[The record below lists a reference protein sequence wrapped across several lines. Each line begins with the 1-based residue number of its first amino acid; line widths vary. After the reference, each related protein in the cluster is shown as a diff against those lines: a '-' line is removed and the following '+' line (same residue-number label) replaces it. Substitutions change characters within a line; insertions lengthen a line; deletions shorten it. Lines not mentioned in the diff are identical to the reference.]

1 MSETL
6 NRLPH
11 EQALAQLRA
20 ACAAGDRSP
29 VTILNLAIAR
39 DHIGEHDDARAMMR
53 KIAELLPDWDEPW
66 LRLAESWRRE
76 GHTDRALK
84 AYGEVLER
92 NPRRHEALVAK
103 GAILLQQHQPDQ
115 ARSILLRGV
124 GVNPDNP
131 EAWDALGLALTRLGD
146 IAMAE
151 SAFAEASR
159 LQPQN
164 VDFALHRVEAAASS
178 GRIEA
183 EIARLQA
190 ATAADPLNV
199 ASLTALALALDRSGQ
214 CRAAADMAQAAA
226 ILAPDMAQP
235 VTLAGVLLARG
246 NRLHEAE
253 ELLRKAVALDPN
265 HPAAGNDHA
274 AVLMRIHRHAEARLI
289 LTRLLDRTGPSLDML
304 CNLAT
309 AETSLGLQEQGTAT
323 ARRAAQLFPE
333 SAAARRTLLNN
344 LPYRDGVTG
353 EEMLSAA
360 RELSARLDHPLP
372 PRLMN
377 DPTPDRRLR
386 IGLLSGTMR
395 THPVGWLTIA
405 GFENLDPARY
415 TLIGL
420 AQREGSDPIARR
432 FRAIAP
438 EWHDVSA
445 LDDASLAALCRDNGI
460 DILIDLGGFGDAG
473 RITAFT
479 HRSAPVQIKWVG
491 MQTHSSGLPETEW
504 MITDRWQT
512 PAGSESL
519 YSERLLR
526 LPEGYVCYSPP
537 PYAPDPAPLPARR
550 NGHVTFGC
558 FNNMAKITPAALA
571 TWSTILHQLPSAQL
585 VLKTHQFS
593 EAEPSERIRAVFAS
607 SGISPDRVQL
617 RGSSRHRELLSQY
630 NDIDIVLD
638 PFPYS
643 GGLTTCEAL
652 WMGVPTVTLPGDTF
666 SSRHSVSHMSNV
678 GLSDWVATD
687 RDDYVR
693 LACARASD
701 LDALEALRA
710 TLRIRVKASPLCDA
724 PRFGANLGAAL
735 RDTWHAW
742 CGERELTARQ
752 PRPRI
757 LANGS

>member
-11 EQALAQLRA
+11 EEALAQLRA

-29 VTILNLAIAR
+29 VTVLNLAIAR
-39 DHIGEHDDARAMMR
+39 DHAGERDDARVMMR
-53 KIAELLPDWDEPW
+53 SIAELLPDWDEPW

-76 GHTDRALK
+76 GHNDRALI

-103 GAILLQQHQPDQ
+103 GAILLQQNQPDQ
-115 ARSILLRGV
+115 ARSVLLRGV
-124 GVNPDNP
+124 GVNPDNA
-131 EAWDALGLALTRLGD
+131 EAWDALGLTLSRLGD
-146 IAMAE
+146 FAMAE
-151 SAFAEASR
+151 SAFAEAGR
-159 LQPQN
+159 LHPRN

-190 ATAADPLNV
+190 ATAADPLSV
-199 ASLTALALALDRSGQ
+199 VSLTALALALDRAGQ
-214 CRAAADMAQAAA
+214 RRPATDLAQAAA
-226 ILAPDMAQP
+226 ILAPDMAQT
-235 VTLAGVLLARG
+235 VTLAGVLLAHN

-253 ELLRKAVALDPN
+253 QLLRTAVALDPGN
-265 HPAAGNDHA
+265 PAIGNDHA
-274 AVLMRIHRHAEARLI
+274 AVLMRIHRHAEARTI
-289 LTRLLDRTGPSLDML
+289 LTRVLERTGPTLDML

-309 AETSLGLQEQGTAT
+309 AETSLGLQEQGTAS
-323 ARRAAQLFPE
+323 ARGAVQLEPG

-353 EEMLSAA
+353 EEMLAVA
-360 RELSARLDHPLP
+360 QALSARLDHPAAP
-372 PRLMN
+372 PFIN
-377 DPTPDRRLR
+377 DCTPDRRLR
-386 IGLLSGTMR
+386 IGLLSGSMR

-405 GFENLDPARY
+405 GFENLDPALH
-415 TLIGL
+415 TLVGL

-445 LDDASLAALCRDNGI
+445 LDDASLAALCRHNRI
-460 DILIDLGGFGDAG
+460 DILLDLGGFGDAG
-473 RITAFT
+473 RITVCT
-479 HRSAPVQIKWVG
+479 HRAAPVQIKWVG
-491 MQTHSSGLPETEW
+491 MQTHSSGLPEVDW
-504 MITDRWQT
+504 IITDRWQT
-512 PAGSESL
+512 PQGSEAL

-526 LPEGYVCYSPP
+526 LPDGYVCYSPP
-537 PYAPDPAPLPARR
+537 PYAPDPGPLPARR

-558 FNNMAKITPAALA
+558 FNNMAKITPSGLA
-571 TWSTILHQLPSAQL
+571 TWSAILHQCPGARLA
-585 VLKTHQFS
+585 LKTHQFS
-593 EAEPSERIRAVFAS
+593 EVEPCESIRAVFVAA
-607 SGISPDRVQL
+607 GISPERIEL
-617 RGSSRHRELLSQY
+617 RGASPHREFLSQY
-630 NDIDIVLD
+630 NDVDIVLD

-652 WMGVPTVTLPGDTF
+652 WMGVPTVTLPGTTF

-678 GLSDWVATD
+678 GLGDWVATG
-687 RDDYVR
+687 REDYVR

-701 LDALEALRA
+701 LDALERLRTTLRA
-710 TLRIRVKASPLCDA
+710 RVKASPLCDA

-735 RDTWHAW
+735 RAVWHDW
-742 CGERELTARQ
+742 CAC
-752 PRPRI
+752 
-757 LANGS
+757 N